1 VGFRHKPARKRI
13 VDSGRVPLTR
23 LDFDPY
29 LHDPARWGASLS
41 QAGEIVL
48 ACLDARRARS
58 VVEVGAFA
66 GDLTRVLVDWAE
78 ASGASV
84 AAIDPAPR
92 DSLTA
97 LARDRTGLELI
108 EETSLEALA
117 RIELPD
123 VVVIDGDH
131 NYWTVSEELRLI
143 ADRSTGS
150 GLPLL
155 LLHDVCWPH
164 ARRDDYFDA
173 TQIPEDYRH
182 PVTGDA
188 GGIFPGEKGI
198 RPGGGLPYP
207 RSAAREGGP
216 RNGVLTAVEDFV
228 EARDGLR
235 LAVLPVFF
243 GVGAVWDQ
251 DLPWAEDI
259 ARLLDP
265 LDRNP
270 VLERLEAN
278 RVHHIA
284 ESHSRLAELWRL
296 RERQRRQEAILRRL
310 LESSAFAV
318 ADRLSRLRGRAGIA
332 TNQAVVSKDEIR
344 RALAD

>member
-1 VGFRHKPARKRI
+1 MALP
-13 VDSGRVPLTR
+13 R
-23 LDFDPY
+23 LDFDPF

-41 QAGEIVL
+41 QAAEIVL
-48 ACLDARRARS
+48 ACLDAARTRS

-78 ASGASV
+78 RSGASV

-92 DSLTA
+92 DSLVA
-97 LARDRTGLELI
+97 LARERAGLELI
-108 EETSLEALA
+108 EDTSVEALA
-117 RIELPD
+117 SIELPD
-123 VVVIDGDH
+123 AVVIDGDH
-131 NYWTVSEELRLI
+131 NYYTVGRELGLI
-143 ADRSTGS
+143 DERSARA

-155 LLHDVCWPH
+155 LFHDVCWPH
-164 ARRDDYFDA
+164 GRRDDYFDA
-173 TQIPEDYRH
+173 GQIPEDDRH
-182 PVTGDA
+182 PVAGDV
-188 GGIFPGEKGI
+188 GGIFPGEVGL

-228 EARDGLR
+228 AGREGLR
-235 LAVLPVFF
+235 LAVVPVFF
-243 GVGAVWDQ
+243 GVGAVWDLDSPWSG
-251 DLPWAEDI
+251 DL

-284 ESHSRLAELWRL
+284 EGHTRLAELWRL
-296 RERQRRQEAILRRL
+296 QERQRRQEAVLRRL

-332 TNQAVVSKDEIR
+332 TGQAVVSKDEVR